1 MINIF
6 SNKYVDRILEI
17 EKTSFGNPWNI
28 KQFYIYSMQSNIS
41 LSYVHSKLS
50 KVIGYL
56 MSKIIID
63 AVHLHNIAVEKK
75 YQNNKVGLKL
85 IKHLIK
91 QSQFLNKQKICL
103 EVDSTNIPGLKL
115 YNKLGFE
122 VVGERKGYYNNNKDA
137 ILMDFIL

>member
-6 SNKYVDRILEI
+6 SNRFVNQILGI
-17 EKTSFGNPWNI
+17 EKTNFGNPWNF
-28 KQFYIYSMQSNIS
+28 KQFYIYSMQPNIS
-41 LSYVHSKLS
+41 LSYVYSKSS

-63 AVHLHNIAVEKK
+63 EVHLHNIAVEKK

-103 EVDSTNIPGLKL
+103 EVDSVNIPALKL
-115 YNKLGFE
+115 YNKLGFGGASE
-122 VVGERKGYYNNNKDA
+122 KKGYYNNNKDA
-137 ILMDFIL
+137 ILMDLIL

>member
-6 SNKYVDRILEI
+6 SNKYVNQILEI
-17 EKTSFGNPWNI
+17 EKTNFGNPWSI
-28 KQFYIYSMQSNIS
+28 KQFYIYSMQSNTS
-41 LSYVHSKLS
+41 LSYVYSKSS

-56 MSKIIID
+56 MSKIIVD
-63 AVHLHNIAVEKK
+63 EVHLHNIAVEKK

-103 EVDSTNIPGLKL
+103 EVDSSNIPGLKL
-115 YNKLGFE
+115 YNKLEFE
-122 VVGERKGYYNNNKDA
+122 MVGERKGYYNNNKDA
-137 ILMDFIL
+137 ILMDLIL